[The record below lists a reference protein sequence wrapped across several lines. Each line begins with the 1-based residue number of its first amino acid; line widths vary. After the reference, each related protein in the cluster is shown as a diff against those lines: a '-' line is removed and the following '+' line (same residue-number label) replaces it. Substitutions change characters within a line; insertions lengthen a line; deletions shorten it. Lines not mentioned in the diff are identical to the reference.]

1 MSSDALEYFYGITP
15 ERLNA
20 MKNTPPP
27 KSTDEAWKEHYRLQ
41 EEYIE
46 ELEAEIA
53 RLEQRIKRLE
63 EFVEQL
69 TNPNFTRD
77 DLPKEALLQRI
88 KRLEE
93 AGDRLAYW
101 FDPREQ
107 KHFDALEAWRKAK
120 EAKP

>member
-46 ELEAEIA
+46 ELEAENA
-53 RLEQRIKRLE
+53 RL
-63 EFVEQL
+63 
-69 TNPNFTRD
+69 N
-77 DLPKEALLQRI
+77 QRI

-93 AGDRLAYW
+93 AGDAIVDHNIGCGCGQDGPCRAC
-101 FDPREQ
+101 RM
-107 KHFDALEAWRKAK
+107 ACEAWYKAK